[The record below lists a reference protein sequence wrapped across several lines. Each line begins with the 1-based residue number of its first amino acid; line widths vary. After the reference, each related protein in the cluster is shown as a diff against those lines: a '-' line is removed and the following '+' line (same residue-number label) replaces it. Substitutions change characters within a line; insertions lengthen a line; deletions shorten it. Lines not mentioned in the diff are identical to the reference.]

1 MNDPL
6 GVLYAGF
13 PSRPNIPVNVQV
25 GLESLKADFGW
36 SDEELNDA
44 FT

>member
-6 GVLYAGF
+6 GVQYADF
-13 PSRPNIPVNVQV
+13 LSRPNIPVNVLV
-25 GLESLKADFGW
+25 GLESLKEDFGW
-36 SDEELNDA
+36 SDEELNDM